1 VSIAYVGKSRP
12 EWGTLRIVESVA
24 AIVACLVAIGLGFY
38 LARLWAPTSVW
49 ALLIGVVSGGICA
62 AVYFVAT
69 VLAGE
74 LIPDFLAAEK
84 VGFWFMI
91 LLAAA
96 PSCGALGGFIGQ
108 RRTPGLGPF

>member
-1 VSIAYVGKSRP
+1 M
-12 EWGTLRIVESVA
+12 ESFG
-24 AIVACLVAIGLGFY
+24 AIVACLVAIGLGSY

-74 LIPDFLAAEK
+74 LVPDLLDAKK

-96 PSCGALGGFIGQ
+96 PSCGALGGIIGY